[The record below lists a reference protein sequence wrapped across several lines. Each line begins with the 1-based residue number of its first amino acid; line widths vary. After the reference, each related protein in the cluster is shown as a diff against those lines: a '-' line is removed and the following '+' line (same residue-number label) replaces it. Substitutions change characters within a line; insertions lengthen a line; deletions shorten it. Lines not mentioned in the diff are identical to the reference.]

1 MKTLDELG
9 IAPAPWSVRDI
20 LPIGQ
25 GRDDVT
31 GKWLVDGDGNDLV
44 MDIDGNSIEEITA
57 TANLISAAPE
67 LYQCLHEAVIAFCLD
82 RSCSRHRNGE
92 VCIHPD
98 VGCPAYQWRA
108 VLDKAAGESESK

>member
-9 IAPAPWSVRDI
+9 AAPSPWSVRDI
-20 LPIGQ
+20 VPIGQ
-25 GRDDVT
+25 GRDDAT

-67 LYQCLHEAVIAFCLD
+67 LYRALVKMQEAFDYIRKTAWFIEANFASISIMNDAQNVADKAIT
-82 RSCSRHRNGE
+82 
-92 VCIHPD
+92 
-98 VGCPAYQWRA
+98 
-108 VLDKAAGESESK
+108 KAAGESEAK